1 MHKVSSRVALAMFAT
16 SQLEK
21 EMLESQIQ
29 SIFIEL
35 HVTVFLFPLPLCQL
49 VVFCLLY
56 LRAALM
62 LILCT

>member
-1 MHKVSSRVALAMFAT
+1 MFAT